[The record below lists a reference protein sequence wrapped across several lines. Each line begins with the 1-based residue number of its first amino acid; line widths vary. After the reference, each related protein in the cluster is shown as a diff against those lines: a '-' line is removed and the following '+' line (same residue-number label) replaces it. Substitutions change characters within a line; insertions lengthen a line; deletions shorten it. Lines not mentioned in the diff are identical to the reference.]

1 MLFRSIAG
9 GALFGV
15 FSAVTIMC
23 GKQLPEGGGEFLPQI
38 LGIVAYGGIIAYLY
52 FNSLRAK
59 KD

>member
-1 MLFRSIAG
+1 MIAG